1 MYTVFNDLL
10 QTFFPNYCYG
20 CKSAVPKK
28 TILCLHCLSELPVT
42 NFHLS
47 NSNSL
52 VKLLQQHTPISYAT
66 SLFFFEHQG
75 LVQQLI
81 HQLKYM
87 NREQLGSL
95 FGVQLGQKLSDSSF
109 SSCDLVVP
117 IPLHKRRQRQ
127 RGYNQVSQFGQQL
140 AKQLHIGCVPQNLIR
155 HKSTKT
161 LVRLNTHK
169 RAAQIKDAFYVV
181 DSSVFAGKHLLLVDD
196 VVTTGT
202 TLSEAANCL
211 LQIEDVQVSVATI
224 AFANS
229 PLP

>member
-1 MYTVFNDLL
+1 MYTVFDDLL
-10 QTFFPNYCYG
+10 QTLFPNYCLG
-20 CKSAVPKK
+20 CKSAVAKK
-28 TILCLHCLSELPVT
+28 TILCLHCLSELPKT
-42 NFHLS
+42 NSHLS
-47 NSNSL
+47 NSNPL
-52 VKLLQQHTPISYAT
+52 VKLLQQLAPISYAT
-66 SLFFFEHQG
+66 SLFYFEQQG

-87 NREQLGSL
+87 NSEQLGNF
-95 FGVQLGQKLSDSSF
+95 FGTQLGKKLVGSSF
-109 SSCDLVVP
+109 SSCDLIVP

-140 AKQLHIGCVPQNLIR
+140 AKQLQTEYVPQNLIR
-155 HKSTKT
+155 HKATKT
-161 LVRLNTHK
+161 LVRLNTHQ
-169 RAAQIKDAFYVV
+169 RAAQIKNAFSVV
-181 DSSVFAGKHLLLVDD
+181 DLSVFTAKHLLLVDD

-224 AFANS
+224 AFAKS

>member
-1 MYTVFNDLL
+1 MYTVFDDLIHTL
-10 QTFFPNYCYG
+10 FPSYCLG
-20 CKSAVPKK
+20 CRRVTPPK
-28 TILCLHCLSELPVT
+28 TTLCLHCLSELPAT
-42 NFHLS
+42 HFHLS

-52 VKLLQQHTPISYAT
+52 VQLLQQLTPISHAT
-66 SLFFFEHQG
+66 ALLFFEQQG

-95 FGVQLGQKLSDSSF
+95 FGTQLGQKLVNSPF
-109 SSCDLVVP
+109 SSCDLIVP

-127 RGYNQVSQFGQQL
+127 RGYNQVSQFGQL
-140 AKQLHIGCVPQNLIR
+140 AKELQIDYVPHNLVR
-155 HKSTKT
+155 HKDTKT
-161 LVRLNTHK
+161 LVRLNAHQ
-169 RAAQIKDAFYVV
+169 RAAQIKNAFSVV
-181 DSSVFAGKHLLLVDD
+181 DSSVFAQKHLLLVDD

-224 AFANS
+224 AFAKS

>member
-1 MYTVFNDLL
+1 MYTVFDDLL
-10 QTFFPNYCYG
+10 QTLFPNYCLG

-28 TILCLHCLSELPVT
+28 TILCLHCLSELPKT
-42 NFHLS
+42 NSHLS
-47 NSNSL
+47 NSNHL
-52 VKLLQQHTPISYAT
+52 VNLLQQLAPISYAT
-66 SLFFFEHQG
+66 SLFYFEQQG

-87 NREQLGSL
+87 NREQLGNF
-95 FGVQLGQKLSDSSF
+95 FGTQLGQKLVNSPF
-109 SSCDLVVP
+109 LSCDLIVP

-140 AKQLHIGCVPQNLIR
+140 AMQLQIVYVPQNLNR
-155 HKSTKT
+155 HKATKT
-161 LVRLNTHK
+161 LVRLNTHQ
-169 RAAQIKDAFYVV
+169 RAAQIKNAFSVV
-181 DSSVFAGKHLLLVDD
+181 DSSVFAGKHLLLVND

-211 LQIEDVQVSVATI
+211 LQIEGVQVSVATI
-224 AFANS
+224 AFAKS

>member
-1 MYTVFNDLL
+1 MYTVFDDLL
-10 QTFFPNYCYG
+10 QTLFPNYCLG

-28 TILCLHCLSELPVT
+28 TILCLHCLSELPKT
-42 NFHLS
+42 SSHLS
-47 NSNSL
+47 NSNPL
-52 VKLLQQHTPISYAT
+52 VKLLQQLAPISYAT
-66 SLFFFEHQG
+66 SLFYFEQQG

-87 NREQLGSL
+87 NREQLGNF
-95 FGVQLGQKLSDSSF
+95 FGTQLGQKLVNSPF
-109 SSCDLVVP
+109 LSCDLIVP

-140 AKQLHIGCVPQNLIR
+140 AKQLQIDYVPQNLIR
-155 HKSTKT
+155 HKATKT
-161 LVRLNTHK
+161 LVRLNTHQ
-169 RAAQIKDAFYVV
+169 RAAQIKNAFSVV

-211 LQIEDVQVSVATI
+211 LQIEGVQVSVATI
-224 AFANS
+224 AFAKS

>member
-1 MYTVFNDLL
+1 
-10 QTFFPNYCYG
+10 
-20 CKSAVPKK
+20 
-28 TILCLHCLSELPVT
+28 LSELPAT
-42 NFHLS
+42 HFHLS

-52 VKLLQQHTPISYAT
+52 VQLLQQLAPISHAT
-66 SLFFFEHQG
+66 ALLFFEQQG

-95 FGVQLGQKLSDSSF
+95 FGTQLGQKLIDSPF

-117 IPLHKRRQRQ
+117 IPLHRRRQRQ

-140 AKQLHIGCVPQNLIR
+140 ARQLQIDCVPHNLVR
-155 HKSTKT
+155 HKVTKT
-161 LVRLNTHK
+161 LVRLNARQRT
-169 RAAQIKDAFYVV
+169 AQIKDAFSIV
-181 DSSVFAGKHLLLVDD
+181 DSSVFTGKHLLLVDD

-224 AFANS
+224 AFAKS

>member
-1 MYTVFNDLL
+1 MPTLFDDLIHTL
-10 QTFFPNYCYG
+10 FPSYCLG
-20 CKSAVPKK
+20 CRRVTPPKI
-28 TILCLHCLSELPVT
+28 TLCLHCLSELPAT
-42 NFHLS
+42 NSHLS
-47 NSNSL
+47 NSNPL
-52 VKLLQQHTPISYAT
+52 FQLLQQLAPISHAT
-66 SLFFFEHQG
+66 ALLFFEQQG

-87 NREQLGSL
+87 NREQLGYL
-95 FGVQLGQKLSDSSF
+95 FGTQLGQKLVNSPF
-109 SSCDLVVP
+109 SSCDLIVP

-140 AKQLHIGCVPQNLIR
+140 AKELHIDYVPHNLVR
-155 HKSTKT
+155 HKDTKT
-161 LVRLNTHK
+161 LVRLNT
-169 RAAQIKDAFYVV
+169 RQRTAQIKDAFSIV

-196 VVTTGT
+196 VVTMGT

-224 AFANS
+224 VFANS